1 MNGSSRD
8 ELDLG
13 RTVRGFNAGQK
24 VFRRYSLIR
33 ILGRGGMGVV
43 WLARDDELER
53 EVALKFLPDLVLHD
67 RGLLD
72 SLKAETRRS
81 LELTHRHIVRIYDF
95 VQDQEA
101 ACISME
107 YIDGDTL
114 SHLRAKRPSLVFE
127 AAALQRYV
135 AELCEALEYAH
146 TRAKIVHRDIKPS
159 NLMVNSR
166 DETKVADFGIARSL
180 SDSVSRL
187 TETRHTSGTLV
198 YMSPQQLDGEH
209 TSPLDDI
216 YSVGAVLY
224 ELLTSKPPFYRGQ
237 IDHQIRSKQIVPIAE
252 RRSELGIEAPPVP
265 PIWERTVAACLAKN
279 PADRPQSARE
289 IARVLSAEILELE
302 KSPPAPQIALSK
314 PATVPADTFVDSF
327 TDRARRSVQSVWSLV
342 RRKWRYVITSLAVIL
357 LVITFAGLAGY
368 YVSSLVPS
376 KFRNEAQ
383 LDLPSPSPSPAKP
396 ETGRVVVNTIPAN
409 ASVYLDGS
417 DRGRTPLVVDDV
429 TPGIHHVSIEA
440 TGYITSSLI
449 ADVKGGG
456 TFDFGP
462 IHLVAMIAPSS
473 APTPTATAVPE
484 AKFYPSPS
492 VAPAPTVPTRDL
504 RAETEKFVYEHLRR
518 SVNADISGMLADYA
532 DRVDYYESGYVDQ
545 SFIARDRQTYAAGW
559 PSVKIVPF
567 GIVQISDTA
576 NTGRV
581 TIWFNYHFDAR
592 NSKGIHSLGDAANT
606 WVLDTSYSGLKIVSE
621 KQNVTNRKRTR

>member
-1 MNGSSRD
+1 MESSSPG

-13 RTVRGFNAGQK
+13 VTVRGFSAGQK
-24 VFRRYSLIR
+24 VFRRYSLVR

-53 EVALKFLPDLVLHD
+53 EVALKFLPELVLHD
-67 RGLLD
+67 RALLD
-72 SLKAETRRS
+72 NLKAETRRS

-95 VQDQEA
+95 VQDQDA

-114 SHLRAKRPSLVFE
+114 SQLRARKPNLVFAPAE
-127 AAALQRYV
+127 LRRYV

-146 TRAKIVHRDIKPS
+146 TRARIVHRDIKPS

-166 DETKVADFGIARSL
+166 DEMKVADFGIARSL
-180 SDSVSRL
+180 TDSVSML
-187 TETRHTSGTLV
+187 TKTRHTSGTLV
-198 YMSPQQLDGEH
+198 YMSPQQLEGER
-209 TSPLDDI
+209 TSPLDDV

-237 IDHQIRSKQIVPIAE
+237 IDHQIRTKPAESIAE
-252 RRSELGIEAPPVP
+252 RRSELGIDEPPVP
-265 PIWERTVAACLAKN
+265 AAWERTVAACLAKN
-279 PADRPQSARE
+279 PSDRPQGAQE
-289 IARVLSAEILELE
+289 IARALLPESIETTKIPASIPAIAPRD
-302 KSPPAPQIALSK
+302 PPP
-314 PATVPADTFVDSF
+314 VPPNPFVTSL
-327 TDRARRSVQSVWSLV
+327 TAAGRPSVQFV
-342 RRKWRYVITSLAVIL
+342 RSFDRKQWGYVVGSLAIIIL
-357 LVITFAGLAGY
+357 AALAAY
-368 YVSSLVPS
+368 YVSSRSLS
-376 KFRNEAQ
+376 KSDDAPRFTQ
-383 LDLPSPSPSPAKP
+383 PSPSPSLSPAKP
-396 ETGRVVVNTIPAN
+396 ETGRLVVNTIPAN

-417 DRGRTPLVVDDV
+417 DRGKTPLVIDSV

-440 TGYITSSLI
+440 TGYMASSLI

-462 IHLVAMIAPSS
+462 IHLVAITAPLPS
-473 APTPTATAVPE
+473 PTPAATAE

-492 VAPAPTVPTRDL
+492 SAPPPMVPTRDL
-504 RAETEKFVYEHLRR
+504 RAEIERFVYEHLRK

-532 DRVDYYESGYVDQ
+532 DRVDYYENGSVDQ
-545 SFIARDRQTYAAGW
+545 SFIARDRQTFAAGW
-559 PSVKIVPF
+559 PTVR
-567 GIVQISDTA
+567 ISQVGGVRISETA
-576 NTGRV
+576 NSNRV
-581 TIWFNYHFDAR
+581 TIWFDYRFDAR

-606 WVLDTSYSGLKIVSE
+606 WVLDTSYGGLKIVSE

>member
-13 RTVRGFNAGQK
+13 VTVRGFNAGQK
-24 VFRRYSLIR
+24 VFRRYSLVR

-43 WLARDDELER
+43 WLARDDDLER

-95 VQDQEA
+95 VQDREA

-127 AAALQRYV
+127 AAALGRYV
-135 AELCEALEYAH
+135 TELCEALDYAH

-187 TETRHTSGTLV
+187 TETRHTSGTLL

-209 TSPLDDI
+209 TSPLDDV

-237 IDHQIRSKQIVPIAE
+237 IDHQIRSKPVVPIAE
-252 RRSELGIEAPPVP
+252 RRSELGIEAPPVS

-289 IARVLSAEILELE
+289 ISRALSAEIVELE
-302 KSPPAPQIALSK
+302 KPPPAPQIAVSK
-314 PATVPADTFVDSF
+314 PGPVPAETFVDSF

-342 RRKWRYVITSLAVIL
+342 RRKWRDVITALAVIL

-376 KFRNEAQ
+376 KFKNEAQ
-383 LDLPSPSPSPAKP
+383 LELPSPSPSPAKP

-409 ASVYLDGS
+409 ASVYLDGG
-417 DRGRTPLVVDDV
+417 DRGRTPLVIDGVA
-429 TPGIHHVSIEA
+429 PGIHHVSIEA
-440 TGYITSSLI
+440 SGYVASSLI
-449 ADVKGGG
+449 ADVKEGG
-456 TFDFGP
+456 TFDFGM
-462 IHLVAMIAPSS
+462 IHLAAMA
-473 APTPTATAVPE
+473 A
-484 AKFYPSPS
+484 PSPS
-492 VAPAPTVPTRDL
+492 PTSTSVAKFSTPPSVVPAPSVPTRDL
-504 RAETEKFVYEHLRR
+504 RVEIEKFVYEHLRK
-518 SVNADISGMLADYA
+518 SMNADISGMLVEYA
-532 DRVDYYESGYVDQ
+532 DRVDYYDNGYVDRA
-545 SFIARDRQTYAAGW
+545 FIAKDRQTFATGW
-559 PSVKIVPF
+559 PTLRISALN
-567 GIVQISDTA
+567 IVQVSDTA
-576 NTGRV
+576 NSGRV
-581 TIWFNYHFDAR
+581 TIWFNYHFDAL
-592 NSKGIHSLGDAANT
+592 NSKAIHSLGDASNA
-606 WVLDTSYSGLKIVSE
+606 WVLDTSDGGLKIVSE

>member
-1 MNGSSRD
+1 MDSSSPG

-13 RTVRGFNAGQK
+13 VTVRGFSAGQK
-24 VFRRYSLIR
+24 VFRRYSLVR

-53 EVALKFLPDLVLHD
+53 EVALKFLPELVLHD
-67 RGLLD
+67 RALLD
-72 SLKAETRRS
+72 NLKAETRRS

-95 VQDQEA
+95 VQDQNA

-114 SHLRAKRPSLVFE
+114 SHLRARKPNLVFAPAE
-127 AAALQRYV
+127 LRRYV

-146 TRAKIVHRDIKPS
+146 TRARIVHRDIKPS

-166 DETKVADFGIARSL
+166 DEMKVADFGIARSL
-180 SDSVSRL
+180 TDSVSML
-187 TETRHTSGTLV
+187 TKTRHTSGTLL
-198 YMSPQQLDGEH
+198 YMSPQQLDGER
-209 TSPLDDI
+209 TSPLDDV

-237 IDHQIRSKQIVPIAE
+237 IDHQIRTKPPASIAE
-252 RRSELGIEAPPVP
+252 RRAELGIDEPPVP
-265 PIWERTVAACLAKN
+265 AAWERTVAACLAKN
-279 PADRPQSARE
+279 PAERPQSSAE
-289 IARVLSAEILELE
+289 IARMLLPENVETQTYVPIPTVVAAD
-302 KSPPAPQIALSK
+302 PPV
-314 PATVPADTFVDSF
+314 VPANPFITSLTAATRPNVQF
-327 TDRARRSVQSVWSLV
+327 RRSLD
-342 RRKWRYVITSLAVIL
+342 RRQWGYIAGSLAVIIL
-357 LVITFAGLAGY
+357 AVIAAY
-368 YVSSLVPS
+368 YFSSRNLS
-376 KFRNEAQ
+376 KSDAAPRVTQAS
-383 LDLPSPSPSPAKP
+383 PSPSPSPAKA
-396 ETGRVVVNTIPAN
+396 ETGRLVVNTIPPN

-417 DRGRTPLVVDDV
+417 DRGKTPLVIDDV

-440 TGYITSSLI
+440 SGYMTSSLI

-462 IHLVAMIAPSS
+462 IHLVAMAAPSA

-504 RAETEKFVYEHLRR
+504 RAEIEKFVYEHLRK

-532 DRVDYYESGYVDQ
+532 DRVDYYENGYVDQ

-559 PSVKIVPF
+559 PAVKIVPF

-606 WVLDTSYSGLKIVSE
+606 WVLDTSYGGLKIVSE

>member
-1 MNGSSRD
+1 MNSSSPG

-13 RTVRGFNAGQK
+13 MTIRGFSAGQK

-33 ILGRGGMGVV
+33 ILGRGGMGIV

-67 RGLLD
+67 RALLD

-95 VQDQEA
+95 VQDPEA

-114 SHLRAKRPSLVFE
+114 SHLRAQRPKLVFD
-127 AAALQRYV
+127 APALQRYV
-135 AELCEALEYAH
+135 AELCEALDYAH

-187 TETRHTSGTLV
+187 TETRHTSGTLL

-209 TSPLDDI
+209 TSPLDDV

-237 IDHQIRSKQIVPIAE
+237 IDHQIRTKPAVPIAE
-252 RRSELGIEAPPVP
+252 RQSELGIQAPPVP
-265 PIWERTVAACLAKN
+265 PAWERTVAACLAKN

-289 IARVLSAEILELE
+289 IAQALVAESAEIQ
-302 KSPPAPQIALSK
+302 KTTAKTNVAPPQPAPVA
-314 PATVPADTFVDSF
+314 AGTFIDSF
-327 TDRARRSVQSVWSLV
+327 AARARRVQSLRSID
-342 RRKWRYVITSLAVIL
+342 RRKLGLGVAALAIISFAVIVAL
-357 LVITFAGLAGY
+357 IAGY
-368 YVSSLVPS
+368 YFSSLVPTKS
-376 KFRNEAQ
+376 SNGSHLEM
-383 LDLPSPSPSPAKP
+383 PSPSPTPGKP
-396 ETGRVVVNTIPAN
+396 EMGRVVVNTIPAN

-417 DRGRTPLVVDDV
+417 DRGRTPLVLDGVA
-429 TPGIHHVSIEA
+429 PGIHHLSIEA
-440 TGYITSSLI
+440 SGYIASSLI

-456 TFDFGP
+456 TFDFGM
-462 IHLVAMIAPSS
+462 IHLVALAAPSAS
-473 APTPTATAVPE
+473 PTSTTVATFSTPL
-484 AKFYPSPS
+484 P
-492 VAPAPTVPTRDL
+492 VAPVPTVPTRDL
-504 RAETEKFVYEHLRR
+504 RAEIDKFVYEHLRK
-518 SVNADISGMLADYA
+518 SVNADINGLLADYG
-532 DRVDYYESGYVDQ
+532 DRVDYYENGYVDH
-545 SFIARDRQTYAAGW
+545 SFIAKDRQTYSAAW
-559 PSVKIVPF
+559 PGVKIVPS
-567 GIVQISDTA
+567 GPVRSTENA
-576 NTGRV
+576 NNNRV
-581 TIWFNYHFDAR
+581 TIWFDYRFDAR
-592 NSKGIHSLGDAANT
+592 NTKGIHSLGDAANT
-606 WVLDTSYSGLKIVSE
+606 WVLDTSYGGLKIVSE